1 MLDRTIQPKLS
12 PLGDFVLP
20 VPEDST
26 FSNNIPVSVLNVGG
40 QDIVRVDIVI
50 NAGKMHQEKLL
61 VSYFTGMMLKEG
73 TSTMSRQDIAEKL
86 DFYGSWMVVQ
96 STTIYTCV
104 TLFSLNKYL
113 KESMDIVVAAITDS
127 QFPDEQLDKFR
138 QIQYHQWLVNN
149 EKVEVMSNRA
159 FHSNFFGS
167 EHICGRYADDA
178 DYNQL
183 TSDDL
188 KHFFRKY
195 YNSGNCRIY
204 LSGMVTDKVVVD
216 VERLVGTT
224 SWGQISEPTQYIPQT
239 VCKTSEKRV
248 FVEKKD
254 ATQSAVKM
262 GKMLIS
268 RKHPDYA
275 KLRLLMSLFG
285 GSFSSRLMS
294 NIREDKGY
302 TYGINASYMHVPD
315 ASYMLISSECD
326 NQYVEPLI
334 AEVYKEM
341 ALLRDV
347 KIEEDELRQVKNYL
361 QGDMMR
367 TYEDPLTMMGAYIS
381 MDYNNVG
388 RGHLARCFNEANAA
402 TTEELHLLAQK
413 YFTEDGFLEAIAGK
427 KINKS

>member
-167 EHICGRYADDA
+167 EHICGKYADDA

-188 KHFFRKY
+188 KHFFRKH

-204 LSGMVTDKVVVD
+204 LSGMVTDKVVAD

-224 SWGQISEPTQYIPQT
+224 SWGQISEPTRYIPQT

-262 GKMLIS
+262 GKMLIP

-388 RGHLARCFNEANAA
+388 RAHLARCFNEANAA

-427 KINKS
+427 KLNKS